1 MQHAVLHGV
10 MLRRTGIAT
19 SAFVRYGPGSA
30 AHQAAE
36 ERPAAVR
43 PGHAKFFRSSTL
55 NLAEH
60 LSPSPKPRLSCPCP
74 VHEGALLEAILKVGQ
89 SESWPRRG
97 NPDRSMRRPRPCLA
111 SMDSGGPW
119 VPVR

>member
-36 ERPAAVR
+36 ERPAALR

-60 LSPSPKPRLSCPCP
+60 LSPSPKPRLSCSRP
-74 VHEGALLEAILKVGQ
+74 VHERALLEAILKVGQ
-89 SESWPRRG
+89 SDGWPRRG

-111 SMDSGGPW
+111 GADPTGRGYPS
-119 VPVR
+119 